1 MFSLFLTPIGRYIAI
16 GVFVLVTLTT
26 VYVKI
31 RENAVAQVEAAA
43 LSDAMKRTQ
52 DAVRAGDA
60 VDVSPDRLRNPD
72 GHNRD

>member
-1 MFSLFLTPIGRYIAI
+1 VFSFLFTPLGRYIAI
-16 GVFVLVTLTT
+16 GVFVVVTLTS

-31 RENAVAQVEAAA
+31 REDAVADVQARATA
-43 LSDAMKRTQ
+43 DAMKRTQ